1 MSIRFSAVVG
11 MAADRAIGKDGTMPW
26 HLPEDLK
33 VFRQLTTGHPILM
46 GRKTYDSIGRPLP
59 KRQNIVLSRQA
70 DLAYEGAQCITD
82 IKQLAAMELMDE
94 EIMVIGGAEIY
105 SMMLPQITTLWVSEI
120 EGEFEA
126 DTYFPEFKHHFP
138 HREEVEQ
145 FAGFKLIKY
154 TRCSESP

>member
-70 DLAYEGAQCITD
+70 DLAYDGAQCITD
-82 IKQLAAMELMDE
+82 IQQLAEMELMDE

-120 EGEFEA
+120 EGAFEA
-126 DTYFPEFKHHFP
+126 DTYFPEFRHHFP
-138 HREEVEQ
+138 HREEVQQYE
-145 FAGFKLIKY
+145 GFKLMKY
-154 TRCSESP
+154 TRS

>member
-59 KRQNIVLSRQA
+59 KRQNIVLSRQS
-70 DLAYEGAQCITD
+70 DLSYEGAQCITD
-82 IKQLAAMELMDE
+82 IQQLAELELMDE
-94 EIMVIGGAEIY
+94 EVMVIGGAEIY

-120 EGEFEA
+120 EGDFEA
-126 DTYFPEFKHHFP
+126 DTYFPEFKHYFP

-145 FAGFKLIKY
+145 YEGFKLIKY
-154 TRCSESP
+154 TR